1 LATVDPSI
9 YKTPSSERVA
19 ALNKFS
25 QVSSYVC
32 IPCINQIIGGG
43 KKSHHMQVSKHQS
56 INVYIAVSE
65 FCFTRTE
72 QILDIFKLRI
82 FLFVNYTEAH
92 NPSSGL
98 ANV

>member
-1 LATVDPSI
+1 
-9 YKTPSSERVA
+9 
-19 ALNKFS
+19 
-25 QVSSYVC
+25 
-32 IPCINQIIGGG
+32 
-43 KKSHHMQVSKHQS
+43 MQVSKHQS
-56 INVYIAVSE
+56 INVYIVVSE

-72 QILDIFKLRI
+72 QIIDIFKLRI